1 MTEAATPH
9 DSSTPLDSSTA
20 LDIDIVVPCHDE
32 QGTLAAHV
40 RRLHHFCRTSLPHT
54 WRITIADNAS
64 TDDTGR
70 IADDL
75 AAMLPEVHAVHLPL
89 KGRGRA
95 LKAVWAASPAAVLVY
110 VDEDLSTDLAAL
122 EPLVAPLLSGHS
134 DVAIGTRLA
143 GSSRVVRG
151 GKREFISRSYNL
163 LLRSTMGVSFS
174 DAQCGFKAITRQAAD
189 HLLPLCEDDAWFFD
203 TELLV
208 LAEHA
213 GLRVHEV
220 PVDWVD
226 DVDSSV
232 HIASTAAEDLKGM
245 WRVSRGLATGR
256 IPIDPVYDAIGRQPF
271 TAPHVGIVG
280 QLLRFGTIGVLSTVA
295 FALLYALFRPAIG
308 AQTADFLALL
318 VTAIGNTALNRRFT
332 FGVRGR
338 AGAGV
343 HHVQGLVVFGI
354 AWVITAGS
362 LVLLH
367 TTVPGA
373 SHGAEVLV
381 LTGANLVAT
390 LVRFVLFKAWVFRT
404 RRRPVLVRPGGP
416 TAAVADAAG
425 PLATTATAASAA
437 RRVDE
442 PAA

>member
-1 MTEAATPH
+1 MSRLPNLIGMTETNQP
-9 DSSTPLDSSTA
+9 
-20 LDIDIVVPCHDE
+20 LDIDIVVPCHNE
-32 QGTLAAHV
+32 QDTLAAHV
-40 RRLHHFCRTSLPHT
+40 RRLHTFCRTSLHHT

-64 TDDTGR
+64 TDDTAR

-75 AAMLPEVHAVHLPL
+75 AAMLPELRAVHLPL

-95 LKAVWAASPAAVLVY
+95 LKAVWGASEAKVLVY

-134 DVAIGTRLA
+134 DLAIGTRLA

-163 LLRSTMGVSFS
+163 LLRTTMSVGFS
-174 DAQCGFKAITRQAAD
+174 DAQCGFKAVTREAAQ

-226 DVDSSV
+226 DVNSSV
-232 HIASTAAEDLKGM
+232 HIASTATEDLKGM

-256 IPIDPVYDAIGRQPF
+256 IAVAPVYDAIGRRPF
-271 TAPHVGIVG
+271 TPPHVGIVG
-280 QLLRFGTIGVLSTVA
+280 QVLRFGAIGVLSTVA
-295 FALLYALFRPAIG
+295 FAVLYALFRPAIG
-308 AQTADFLALL
+308 AQTADFTALL
-318 VTAIGNTALNRRFT
+318 LTAIGNTALNRRFT

-338 AGAGV
+338 AGAGM

-354 AWVITAGS
+354 AWAITAGS
-362 LVLLH
+362 LVVLH
-367 TTVPGA
+367 ATTPDA
-373 SHGAEVLV
+373 THGTEIVV
-381 LTGANLVAT
+381 LTAANLVAT
-390 LVRFVLFKAWVFRT
+390 LVRFVLFKAWVFRS
-404 RRRPVLVRPGGP
+404 RPRPELIRPGTTP
-416 TAAVADAAG
+416 AADAS
-425 PLATTATAASAA
+425 TEA
-437 RRVDE
+437 RTEPIPVDE
-442 PAA
+442 HRAA